1 MGSISTH
8 TNFHGGILRYRF
20 RPEDHPLTLDVTFAA
35 GRWSTRSGI
44 ADIASL
50 SVDEWDFAI
59 RPELS
64 VSAGRWGRFT
74 IGANIYIDDGEWQL
88 TVPDLNSTGCVYDIY
103 ARPWERYRSFNPMVY
118 VEAELRPVER
128 FRITAG
134 LNFDVDEWRS
144 LYALEPRLWLRYDIV
159 DGTTIEAGVGSF
171 HQSPGFIESDMYFG
185 NPGLRM
191 ERSVQYSLGLSQRI
205 YEPLTLTVTGFY
217 KWMDQLAVA
226 SDRVVEQD
234 GERVPIRYENLGVGR
249 VYGLE
254 VLLRHE
260 PTRWLFGWISYTLM
274 RSERRDTPEDPW
286 ELFAFDQTH
295 ILTIVAGVS
304 LPHGWE
310 IGLRFQLT
318 SGRPFTPF
326 VGSIY
331 TADCDDYMGIPG
343 EPGSER
349 LPLFHQLDLRIEK
362 VWTVRRVAR
371 INLYLDVQNVYYSRN
386 VEAYFYSYDFSQRYP
401 ITGLPIIPNLGLGVE
416 F

>member
-1 MGSISTH
+1 
-8 TNFHGGILRYRF
+8 
-20 RPEDHPLTLDVTFAA
+20 
-35 GRWSTRSGI
+35 
-44 ADIASL
+44 
-50 SVDEWDFAI
+50 
-59 RPELS
+59 
-64 VSAGRWGRFT
+64 
-74 IGANIYIDDGEWQL
+74 
-88 TVPDLNSTGCVYDIY
+88 
-103 ARPWERYRSFNPMVY
+103 
-118 VEAELRPVER
+118 
-128 FRITAG
+128 
-134 LNFDVDEWRS
+134 
-144 LYALEPRLWLRYDIV
+144 
-159 DGTTIEAGVGSF
+159 
-171 HQSPGFIESDMYFG
+171 
-185 NPGLRM
+185 
-191 ERSVQYSLGLSQRI
+191 
-205 YEPLTLTVTGFY
+205 
-217 KWMDQLAVA
+217 
-226 SDRVVEQD
+226 VEQD